1 MKRVLVIAPYPYLPF
16 FSGGQKTIAQ
26 FNEYLAQ
33 EVSLTVVSTKTNDA
47 RLVKGYTLL
56 QWLPDSFLRYVDIR
70 LIGRLSQLIRA
81 ERFDCIIWIH
91 PYYHWLARLIQRK
104 FNLFTIVHSHNVEYQ
119 RFRSTGKWWWPIL
132 RMYEKACLRSVDYNY
147 FISQQD
153 LETASKEWQLDQN
166 NCDVMPLGI
175 TQREHPTDRSYCRQI
190 IRERYGLG
198 EKEHI
203 LLFNGLL
210 NYPPNQQALDDLLNH
225 INPKLQLKQG
235 FSYRLIIC
243 GKNLPSKYAELAA
256 YRSQRVIYA
265 GFVPDIETYFKAADV
280 FLNPVLSGG
289 GIKTKMVEAIGLG
302 TPVVSSLTGS
312 AGIDPAV
319 CGDKLIITADNDW
332 DMFSSKVVEACNQHH
347 QTPDTYYQKYYWGN
361 IIQKIPALLAN
372 QPTR

>member
-26 FNEYLAQ
+26 FNEYLAK

-47 RLVKGYTLL
+47 QLAKEYELL
-56 QWLPDSFLRYVDIR
+56 PWLPGSFFRYIDFR
-70 LIGRLSQLIRA
+70 LIGRLGRLIRS

-91 PYYHWLARLIQRK
+91 PYYHWLARLIQKK
-104 FNLFTIVHSHNVEYQ
+104 FNLFTIVHSHNIEYQ

-132 RMYEKACLRSVDYNY
+132 RIYEKACLRSADYNY
-147 FISQQD
+147 FISGQD
-153 LETASKEWQLDQN
+153 LEIACQEWKLDRKV
-166 NCDVMPLGI
+166 CDVMPLGI
-175 TQREHPTDRSYCRQI
+175 LQHEPPTDRSLCQQL
-190 IRERYGLG
+190 IRERHNIN
-198 EKEHI
+198 ENEHI
-203 LLFNGLL
+203 ILFNGLL

-225 INPKLQLKQG
+225 INPKLQFNQE

-256 YRSQRVIYA
+256 YRSQHIIYA

-302 TPVVSSLTGS
+302 TTVVSSQTGS
-312 AGIDPAV
+312 AGIDQAV

-347 QTPDTYYQKYYWGN
+347 QTPDPYYQKYYWRN
-361 IIQKIPALLAN
+361 IIQKIPTLLAN

>member
-56 QWLPDSFLRYVDIR
+56 QWLPDSFLRYIDIR

-81 ERFDCIIWIH
+81 ERYDCIIWIH
-91 PYYHWLARLIQRK
+91 PYYQWLARLIQKK
-104 FNLFTIVHSHNVEYQ
+104 FNLFTIVHSHNIEYQ

-132 RMYEKACLRSVDYNY
+132 RIYEKACLRSADYNY
-147 FISQQD
+147 FISGQD
-153 LETASKEWQLDQN
+153 LEIACQEWKLDRKA
-166 NCDVMPLGI
+166 CDVMPLGI
-175 TQREHPTDRSYCRQI
+175 LQHEPPTDRSLCQQL
-190 IRERYGLG
+190 IRERHNIN
-198 EKEHI
+198 ENEHI

-210 NYPPNQQALDDLLNH
+210 NYLPNQQALDDLLNH
-225 INPKLQLKQG
+225 INPNLQLKQE

-256 YRSQRVIYA
+256 YRSKHIIYA

-302 TPVVSSLTGS
+302 TTVVSTQTGS
-312 AGIDPAV
+312 TGIDPAV

-332 DMFSSKVVEACNQHH
+332 ETFSSKVVEACSQVNK
-347 QTPDTYYQKYYWGN
+347 TPEAYYLKYYWGN
-361 IIQKIPALLAN
+361 IIKKIPALLAD
-372 QPTR
+372 QATR